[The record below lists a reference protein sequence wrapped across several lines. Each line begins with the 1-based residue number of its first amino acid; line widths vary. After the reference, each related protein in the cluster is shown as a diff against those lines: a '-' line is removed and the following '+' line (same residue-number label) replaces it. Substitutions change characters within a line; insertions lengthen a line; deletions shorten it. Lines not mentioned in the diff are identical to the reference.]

1 METKELIINAL
12 NAAIDAFASDGHK
25 VYPSDVVV
33 DYNPDTIRVASFI
46 DRHPGWIKIHV
57 TLKEGTGLF
66 FLSSKTTMFGNTYY
80 IAWEEDDGFHT
91 VSTLLKRKYET
102 LRRTDKALYLKYL
115 SQVKEE
121 LDNIIIK
128 GLF

>member
-25 VYPSDVVV
+25 VYPGDKVI
-33 DYNPDTIRVASFI
+33 DYNIDSVNVAPFI
-46 DRHPGWIKIHV
+46 DRHPGWIRLYV

-80 IAWEEDDGFHT
+80 IAWEEDNGFHT
-91 VSTLLKRKYET
+91 VSTLLRRKYET

-121 LDNIIIK
+121 LDNIISK
-128 GLF
+128 GLS